1 MAYEWNAQAMT
12 DIGHGFGF
20 DPEQPAMRQFL
31 EALIR
36 QPVER
41 LITTDRGLIEWG
53 NVIIPVICWI
63 RHIEVIDVSR

>member
-1 MAYEWNAQAMT
+1 MDAQVVT
-12 DIGHGFGF
+12 DIGYGFGF
-20 DPEQPAMRQFL
+20 DPERPAMREFL
-31 EALIR
+31 EAFIS

-53 NVIIPVICWI
+53 DTIIPAICGI